1 MIFIRLYFVAHVFFT
16 PHTKDKT
23 AMRTRLASEVVRE
36 LESRLARLEGRNDF
50 SSRIAADDKD
60 VKLDLGGLK
69 KAVESVKSEFKAV
82 LKEVGSIQ
90 SQLDEDE
97 EVSFDEDEA
106 NPLRAEARIL
116 QNNLMNHLDLPGGDL
131 GKALS
136 ILDESIEAI
145 EDVEA
150 VFNKINARMRKIRK

>member
-16 PHTKDKT
+16 PLTKDKT

-136 ILDESIEAI
+136 ILEESIEAI
-145 EDVEA
+145 EDV
-150 VFNKINARMRKIRK
+150 